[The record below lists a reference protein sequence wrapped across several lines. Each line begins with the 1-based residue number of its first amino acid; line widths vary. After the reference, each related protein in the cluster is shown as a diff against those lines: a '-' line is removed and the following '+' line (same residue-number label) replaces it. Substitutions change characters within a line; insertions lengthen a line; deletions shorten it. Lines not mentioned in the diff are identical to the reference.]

1 MKGRRFGVITS
12 TVAVLIGITLTGG
25 YHAGL
30 RFNFTDS
37 APHGLW
43 LVQSVDLDS
52 MKRGALVEVCP
63 PDLPVVRLMA
73 ERGYLAVGD
82 CEGTGVTTLLKP
94 ISAVAG
100 DTIELEQGRG
110 VTVNNVALPNTAAM
124 PAIPGWP
131 SGRYVVQPGEIW
143 MFSSYSPGSFDSR
156 YFGPVPL
163 SQVRGLAQPITIA
176 GDPAAITAGVIK
188 Q

>member
-1 MKGRRFGVITS
+1 MTGRLFGIVALVSTTVIGT
-12 TVAVLIGITLTGG
+12 AITAG

-30 RFNFTDS
+30 RLNFTDS

-43 LVQSVDLDS
+43 FVKSSALDGV
-52 MKRGALVEVCP
+52 KRGVLVEVCP

-73 ERGYLAVGD
+73 ERGYLAIGD
-82 CEGTGVTTLLKP
+82 CQGAGVTTLLKP
-94 ISAVAG
+94 VSAVAG
-100 DTIELEQGRG
+100 DTIQLDQGRG
-110 VTVNNVALPNTAAM
+110 VIVNNVPLPNTAAM

-163 SQVRGLAQPITIA
+163 SLVKGLARPIVIA
-176 GDPAAITAGVIK
+176 GDPAAITTGVIK

>member
-1 MKGRRFGVITS
+1 MKGRRFGVVTLVS
-12 TVAVLIGITLTGG
+12 TAVIGAAIVVG

-30 RFNFTDS
+30 RLNFTDS

-43 LVQSVDLDS
+43 YVQSPSLGDV
-52 MKRGALVEVCP
+52 KRGVLVEVCP

-82 CEGTGVTTLLKP
+82 CKGTGVTTLLKP
-94 ISAVAG
+94 VSAVAG
-100 DTIELEQGRG
+100 DTIQLDRGRG
-110 VTVNNVALPNTAAM
+110 VLVNDVPLPNTAAM

-131 SGRYVVQPGEIW
+131 SGRYIVKPGEIW

-156 YFGPVPL
+156 YFGPVSL
-163 SQVRGLAQPITIA
+163 SLVKGLARPIAIS
-176 GDPAAITAGVIK
+176 GDPAAITTGVVK